1 MLVRVLAVM
10 VVALG
15 CALQGLCASSSSTC
29 ASMDMDVLKRRRIEA
44 VRGQILSKLKLTSPP
59 QQELGPGEVPQQ
71 VLALFNSTR
80 DLLLQQQQ
88 QQEAACERESQEE
101 GYYGKEVHKL
111 DMMPLYAPAD
121 SCKCGGGGF
130 HDEVGHCSQATFSK
144 GIPRGKDKAPQIS
157 HNNYFRIFKFNLS
170 LFNKNASNLVK
181 AELRVQRLPNPA
193 AKLIEQRIEL
203 YQILKSKDPW
213 APSQRYITSRVV
225 RPRAEAE
232 WLSFDVTDTV
242 GEWLRRRD
250 NNFGFKISVHCPCC
264 TFVTSNNNIIPNRS
278 EELAARFA
286 GVDAEVHKRD
296 KARKSAQGQSPHL
309 LLMLLPSNRL
319 DTQSSAHGARRKR
332 DLDAAY
338 CFRNVEDNCCLRH
351 LYINFRKDLGWNWIH
366 EPQGYHANF
375 CAGPC
380 PYMWSMNTQH
390 STVLSLYNTINPVA
404 SVSPCC
410 VPQELEPLTILYY
423 VGKTPKVEQLSNM
436 VVKSC
441 KCS

>member
-1 MLVRVLAVM
+1 MRVRVLAVM

-15 CALQGLCASSSSTC
+15 CALQGLCASSSTC

-59 QQELGPGEVPQQ
+59 EQQLGPGEVPQQ

-80 DLLLQQQQ
+80 DLLLQQLQQ

-121 SCKCGGGGF
+121 N
-130 HDEVGHCSQATFSK
+130 
-144 GIPRGKDKAPQIS
+144 KAPQIS

-232 WLSFDVTDTV
+232 WLSFDVTGTV

-286 GVDAEVHKRD
+286 GVDTDVHKRD

-319 DTQSSAHGARRKR
+319 DDTQSSSGHGTRRKR